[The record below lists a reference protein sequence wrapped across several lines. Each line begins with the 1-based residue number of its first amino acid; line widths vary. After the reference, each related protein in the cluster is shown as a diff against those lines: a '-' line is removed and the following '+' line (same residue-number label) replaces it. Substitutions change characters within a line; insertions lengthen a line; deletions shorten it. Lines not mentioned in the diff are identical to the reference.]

1 MPAPETI
8 PQKSLWWLESLLWSA
23 AISIGAGIA
32 AYVNETA
39 REILTQ
45 GLAYFFTFFSTP
57 FVLETSTAFVG
68 FCIVMFINARR
79 LEREGDGW
87 VEMEITDPAL
97 QEDLSKGQTPSDNAS
112 KV

>member
-1 MPAPETI
+1 
-8 PQKSLWWLESLLWSA
+8 
-23 AISIGAGIA
+23 
-32 AYVNETA
+32 
-39 REILTQ
+39 
-45 GLAYFFTFFSTP
+45 
-57 FVLETSTAFVG
+57 
-68 FCIVMFINARR
+68 VMFINARR

>member
-1 MPAPETI
+1 MPVPETI
-8 PQKSLWWLESLLWSA
+8 PKKSLWWLESLLWSA
-23 AISIGAGIA
+23 AIIIGIAIA

-39 REILTQ
+39 REIVAQ

-79 LEREGDGW
+79 IEREGDGW
-87 VEMEITDPAL
+87 VEMEVKDPAVP
-97 QEDLSKGQTPSDNAS
+97 EDLMAVQAPGDKAS
-112 KV
+112 EV

>member
-1 MPAPETI
+1 MPAPQTT
-8 PQKSLWWLESLLWSA
+8 PQNSRWWLESLLWSL
-23 AISIGAGIA
+23 AIITGVAVA

-39 REILTQ
+39 REIVAQ

-68 FCIVMFINARR
+68 FCIVMFINNRR

-87 VEMEITDPAL
+87 VEMEIKKPDAADGL
-97 QEDLSKGQTPSDNAS
+97 GIGQTPADKAS
-112 KV
+112 EV